1 MQQTE
6 IRWRSRDGLELFA
19 RDYGAAP
26 GAPPRVPVVC
36 IPGLTRNSL
45 DFDEVAPWI
54 AGLGR
59 RVLAVDLRG
68 RGESDRDPDPRRYRP
83 PTYADD
89 VAALLE
95 HLGIP
100 RAILLGTSLG
110 GLVSMVFAV
119 RHGARLAGAVLNDVG
134 PTIDPAGAARIRSY
148 VGKAPPITS
157 WEGAVAYA
165 KLVNGAALPQFTDSD
180 WDAMAR
186 RMFRPGEGGPPQL
199 NYDPKILAPVG
210 PIRMR
215 IAEWLAWAAFR
226 RLARGRPVLL
236 LRGALSDILAPA
248 TVARMRRV
256 APALGF
262 AEIPDVGHAPMLSE
276 PAARSALQAFLAAAP

>member
-1 MQQTE
+1 MQQSE
-6 IRWRSRDGLELFA
+6 VRWRSRDGLGLFA

-26 GAPPRVPVVC
+26 GATARVPVVC

-45 DFDEVAPWI
+45 DFDVVAPWI

-89 VAALLE
+89 VGALLE
-95 HLGIP
+95 HLAIP
-100 RAILLGTSLG
+100 RAILVGTSLG
-110 GLVSMVFAV
+110 GLVSMAFAV

-186 RMFRPGEGGPPQL
+186 RMFRRVEGGPPQL
-199 NYDPKILAPVG
+199 NYDPAILAPVG

-248 TVARMRRV
+248 TVARMRRA
-256 APALGF
+256 APALQF
-262 AEIPDVGHAPMLSE
+262 AEIPGVGHAPMLSE
-276 PAARSALQAFLAAAP
+276 PAARSALAAFLAAAP

>member
-1 MQQTE
+1 M
-6 IRWRSRDGLELFA
+6 WRPR
-19 RDYGAAP
+19 GAGCP
-26 GAPPRVPVVC
+26 G
-36 IPGLTRNSL
+36 
-45 DFDEVAPWI
+45 
-54 AGLGR
+54 
-59 RVLAVDLRG
+59 
-68 RGESDRDPDPRRYRP
+68 
-83 PTYADD
+83 
-89 VAALLE
+89 
-95 HLGIP
+95 
-100 RAILLGTSLG
+100 
-110 GLVSMVFAV
+110 
-119 RHGARLAGAVLNDVG
+119 
-134 PTIDPAGAARIRSY
+134 AGAARSRSY
-148 VGKAPPITS
+148 GGKAPPITS

-199 NYDPKILAPVG
+199 NYDPRILAPVG

>member
-1 MQQTE
+1 MQQSE
-6 IRWRSRDGLELFA
+6 VRWRSRDGLGLFA

-26 GAPPRVPVVC
+26 GATARVPVVC

-45 DFDEVAPWI
+45 DFDVVAPWI

-95 HLGIP
+95 HLAIP
-100 RAILLGTSLG
+100 RAILVGTSLG
-110 GLVSMVFAV
+110 GLVSMAFAV

-186 RMFRPGEGGPPQL
+186 RMFRRVEGGPPQL

-248 TVARMRRV
+248 TVARMRRA
-256 APALGF
+256 APALQF
-262 AEIPDVGHAPMLSE
+262 AEIPGVGHAPMLSE
-276 PAARSALQAFLAAAP
+276 PAARSALAAFLAAAP